1 MPAALKR
8 PESPLSGA
16 SQYHGHGQLMLTHIP
31 VPSQTA
37 WDAASRLYA
46 SSEPESLPTA
56 APRLN
61 RSGDSKVEVTGGHRP
76 QDGSDS
82 SCSASLA
89 VDLLRAHR
97 ACGLL
102 RCCQLEG
109 ENGGHDRCLGR
120 A

>member
-56 APRLN
+56 AQGLN
-61 RSGDSKVEVTGGHRP
+61 PSGGSKEEVAEGHRP
-76 QDGSDS
+76 HGGSS
-82 SCSASLA
+82 SASLS

-102 RCCQLEG
+102 RCCQPAG
-109 ENGGHDRCLGR
+109 ESGGHDRYLGR